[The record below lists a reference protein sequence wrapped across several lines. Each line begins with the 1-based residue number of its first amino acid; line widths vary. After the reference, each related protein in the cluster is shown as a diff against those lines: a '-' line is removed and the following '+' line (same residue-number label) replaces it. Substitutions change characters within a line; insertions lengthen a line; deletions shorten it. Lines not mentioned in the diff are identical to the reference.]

1 MQHGQLPLQSV
12 QSVEQSRVSADTS
25 SSAGHH
31 PRSARNPHIHSHAP
45 PGQRA
50 RPACASHGRDARNA
64 PPRRASDQRQ
74 GARAARE
81 ALQGASVRPRKGRR
95 SSSAGTS
102 GEPAAR
108 RARTHARAREGRGE
122 GEGQLAGRSA
132 KGAQRA
138 VWRTH
143 ARTRARGRNQGLV
156 QCRAAPLPATTPC
169 TARPSRHAPRAQ
181 ADARPCPAVRVWRA
195 LPPKS
200 GRALSAKELLG
211 EDDAPKQK
219 PDESF
224 MVRPARPA
232 CALARARRAAPRPI
246 NQPRVRRR
254 ERG

>member
-1 MQHGQLPLQSV
+1 MAALLSRAVRRAVPCLFLLTRHRRRGTTHAAHATHTFTRTHRLGSAPGQPAPAMAAMRATLRRAAP
-12 QSVEQSRVSADTS
+12 AT
-25 SSAGHH
+25 
-31 PRSARNPHIHSHAP
+31 SARAP
-45 PGQRA
+45 APRA
-50 RPACASHGRDARNA
+50 RRCKARACAPAKEDAAAAPVRQASPPHG
-64 PPRRASDQRQ
+64 
-74 GARAARE
+74 
-81 ALQGASVRPRKGRR
+81 V
-95 SSSAGTS
+95 
-102 GEPAAR
+102 
-108 RARTHARAREGRGE
+108 RTHARAREGRGE